1 MSYYAKQP
9 SQVDKVNKQVEEVKA
24 QMQKNV
30 TMVMN
35 RGESLDKLEKQTEKM
50 KENSNMFSK
59 NTKKVT
65 KLFEWKNKKWTII
78 MIVVILILL
87 ALLGGFLYYWFGIRK

>member
-1 MSYYAKQP
+1 
-9 SQVDKVNKQVEEVKA
+9 
-24 QMQKNV
+24 MQKNV

-50 KENSNMFSK
+50 KENSNMFNK

-65 KLFEWKNKKWTII
+65 KLFEWKNKT
-78 MIVVILILL
+78 
-87 ALLGGFLYYWFGIRK
+87 R

>member
-1 MSYYAKQP
+1 MSYYAKPP

-50 KENSNMFSK
+50 N
-59 NTKKVT
+59 
-65 KLFEWKNKKWTII
+65 
-78 MIVVILILL
+78 
-87 ALLGGFLYYWFGIRK
+87 